1 MDYSFDPECSLE
13 NNSTHLAW
21 VAVWKVALILWLC
34 QISVSVWQRDTT
46 SGWQDRARTSQLSFK
61 ILSKSRINYYVIRF
75 WKNIVGIQRSK
86 FSLNGIS
93 ERLQDDI
100 FRRSWRSLDDY
111 FGLRFMKKYTFSMY
125 DSNCHK
131 QARRHDLNRRLLC
144 PKSGSNRDSKSKKC
158 INWCIWG
165 ICQRLSGV
173 NRWFL
178 GDHIEGKIDC
188 KKGDLRRY
196 RCKRFAWLCK

>member
-34 QISVSVWQRDTT
+34 QNSVSVWQRDTT
-46 SGWQDRARTSQLSFK
+46 SGWQDRARTSQLIFK

-144 PKSGSNRDSKSKKC
+144 PKSGSNRDSKSKKAYYLVHLKHLPVLG
-158 INWCIWG
+158 WCESMVSRG
-165 ICQRLSGV
+165 SYLGKYRL
-173 NRWFL
+173 
-178 GDHIEGKIDC
+178 
-188 KKGDLRRY
+188 
-196 RCKRFAWLCK
+196 